1 MHCRMCSQRLPRPGR
16 LCRECEQEL
25 DFARSARPPGGL
37 APGPQLDEVLLA
49 EANHWTQRLSGRPIA
64 ILAAFSVGIAA
75 AATLY
80 VVRASWTAPRH
91 ESVMLDRD
99 LGSLKVRSQNA
110 TEWPRG
116 GAPAT
121 QSDVT
126 PRKAHRESVSRA
138 PVATPIVSA
147 AATATV
153 ATAVNDPPKDHV
165 ATAAP
170 HAATY
175 DRVLGLAN
183 AIDGCASE
191 SYFARLA
198 CEQRARTRYCEG
210 AEGRIPQCAEPSSR
224 EVGQ

>member
-25 DFARSARPPGGL
+25 DFARLARPAGGL

-49 EANHWTQRLSGRPIA
+49 EANHWTQRLPGRPIA
-64 ILAAFSVGIAA
+64 ILAAFSVGITA

-80 VVRASWTAPRH
+80 VVRTSWTAPRH

-99 LGSLKVRSQNA
+99 LGSLKVRSQNS

-116 GAPAT
+116 GTPAT

-126 PRKAHRESVSRA
+126 PRKARRESVSRA
-138 PVATPIVSA
+138 PVATPIVST

-153 ATAVNDPPKDHV
+153 AAVNDPPKDQV
-165 ATAAP
+165 AIAAP

-183 AIDGCASE
+183 ALDGCASE